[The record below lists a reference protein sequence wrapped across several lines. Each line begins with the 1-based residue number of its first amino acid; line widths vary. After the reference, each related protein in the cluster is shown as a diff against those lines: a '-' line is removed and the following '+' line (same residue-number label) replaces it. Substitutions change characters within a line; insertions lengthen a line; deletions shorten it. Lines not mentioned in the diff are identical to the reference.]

1 LENFIA
7 VENGMTETLKG
18 INAGLAFFLELA
30 MLAAFGYWGF
40 SGDKSVSLKWM
51 LGLGLPLLTAVVWG
65 MFLAPRAVY
74 RLNSISGNL
83 LSLILFV
90 LAATA
95 LFYTQHPVLAIA
107 FASTAIVNR
116 ALILIWRQW

>member
-1 LENFIA
+1 
-7 VENGMTETLKG
+7 MTETLKG